1 MADLSLPILDL
12 SRLDA
17 GPEAAAAF
25 RDDLRAA
32 THDVGFFY
40 LTGTGISPELEDR
53 LHRAARDFFALPEA
67 DKLAIEN
74 VKSPH
79 FRGYTR
85 VGGERTQGRV
95 DWREQIDIGPE
106 RAAVADGS
114 APDYARLIGPNL
126 WPAAQPELRVVV
138 SEWHDHLSGVA
149 RKLLRAWAVALGADE
164 SYFDQHF
171 GEPSTLIKIVRYPGK
186 DDPTPQQGVGAHKDS
201 GVLTLLW
208 VEPGKGGLQVQRDG
222 EWVDAPPVP
231 GAFVVNIGEL
241 LEYATQGYLIATN
254 HRVVSP
260 KYPDDRISVPFFF
273 NPALDA
279 RLPIIE
285 LPADLA
291 AEARGVTQ
299 DPANPIHALYGS
311 NALKSRLRAHPD
323 VAAIHHADLVAARAE
338 ASAGPAPPPRFD
350 SAEEL
355 GLRGREL
362 LVAEDAGIL
371 PRRQLRQLRHDVRA
385 TRRGSRSGRRSRL
398 RVLRRRGLRGRVDL
412 RLLLSSRILLLVVLA
427 LRFLLLVTLNAPADR
442 GRRPR
447 HHSGTSSHTD
457 QAGTTPSS

>member
-1 MADLSLPILDL
+1 MSELNLPILDL

-17 GPEAAAAF
+17 GPDEAARF

-40 LTGTGISPELEDR
+40 LTGTGVTPALEAR

-74 VKSPH
+74 IKSPH

-85 VGGERTQGRV
+85 IGGERTRGEV

-106 RAAVADGS
+106 REAITDPE
-114 APDYARLIGPNL
+114 APDFARLIGPNL
-126 WPAAQPELRVVV
+126 WPDAQPALQEVVA
-138 SEWHDHLSGVA
+138 EWHAQLSIVA
-149 RKLLRAWAVALGADE
+149 RRLLRAWALALGADE
-164 SYFDQHF
+164 SYFDDHF

-222 EWVDAPPVP
+222 EWVDAPSVP

-254 HRVVSP
+254 HRVISP
-260 KYPDDRISVPFFF
+260 RHPDDRISVPFFF
-273 NPALDA
+273 NPALDTQ
-279 RLPIIE
+279 LPIIE
-285 LPADLA
+285 LPAELA
-291 AEARGVTQ
+291 SQARGVTQ
-299 DPANPIHALYGS
+299 DPANPIHSLYGE

-323 VAAIHHADLVAARAE
+323 VAEIHHADLLAARAA
-338 ASAGPAPPPRFD
+338 AS
-350 SAEEL
+350 
-355 GLRGREL
+355 
-362 LVAEDAGIL
+362 V
-371 PRRQLRQLRHDVRA
+371 
-385 TRRGSRSGRRSRL
+385 
-398 RVLRRRGLRGRVDL
+398 
-412 RLLLSSRILLLVVLA
+412 
-427 LRFLLLVTLNAPADR
+427 
-442 GRRPR
+442 
-447 HHSGTSSHTD
+447 
-457 QAGTTPSS
+457 

>member
-1 MADLSLPILDL
+1 MADATLPVLDL

-17 GPEAAAAF
+17 GPEAAAGF
-25 RDDLRAA
+25 RVDLRAA

-40 LTGTGISPELEDR
+40 LTGTGVPPELEAR

-74 VKSPH
+74 VNSPH

-85 VGGERTQGRV
+85 IGGERTQGRV

-106 RAAVADGS
+106 CAALDPETS
-114 APDYARLIGPNL
+114 PDYARLIGPNL
-126 WPAAQPELRVVV
+126 WPEAQPELREVV

-149 RKLLRAWAVALGADE
+149 RKLLRAWALALGAEE
-164 SYFDQHF
+164 SYFDEHF

-222 EWVDAPPVP
+222 EWVDAPAVP

-254 HRVVSP
+254 HRVISP
-260 KYPDDRISVPFFF
+260 TYPEDRISVPFFF

-285 LPADLA
+285 LPAELA

-299 DPANPIHALYGS
+299 DPTNPIHALYGE

-323 VAAIHHADLVAARAE
+323 VAAIHHADLVARAG
-338 ASAGPAPPPRFD
+338 A
-350 SAEEL
+350 
-355 GLRGREL
+355 
-362 LVAEDAGIL
+362 
-371 PRRQLRQLRHDVRA
+371 
-385 TRRGSRSGRRSRL
+385 
-398 RVLRRRGLRGRVDL
+398 
-412 RLLLSSRILLLVVLA
+412 
-427 LRFLLLVTLNAPADR
+427 
-442 GRRPR
+442 
-447 HHSGTSSHTD
+447 
-457 QAGTTPSS
+457 